1 MIDLKTKEG
10 KALSKQEAFQLIKEY
25 LDEQVELSRRK
36 MVDEEIFNVPAHS
49 EYIAFQ
55 LGLQKA
61 FLKLAFRQ
69 KICLNLLPQI

>member
-36 MVDEEIFNVPAHS
+36 MVDEEIFNVPA
-49 EYIAFQ
+49 
-55 LGLQKA
+55 G
-61 FLKLAFRQ
+61 R
-69 KICLNLLPQI
+69 